1 MGLKTQ
7 QVICNIRERRSDKL
21 MSNAERVSRMKQYN
35 QRVKQYLPG
44 GVHYNFN
51 FPWEETPL
59 HFEKTKGSR
68 VWDLAGR
75 EYLDLYARFGAMIV
89 GHGNE
94 EYNQCLKETIDR
106 VLSVSHCD
114 MDAEVLELISRYVPT
129 AEMIRF
135 GVSGTE
141 IVQNAIRLARA
152 YTEKNRFVR
161 FENHYHGNSDNIMGG
176 KATDQKNPVPSDYF
190 GDMKG
195 TAGRAKGALEEQS
208 YIIPWNDGEVLED
221 LLRRKGDDIAAVI
234 MEPVCVNGGSVMPAP
249 GYLEKARTLCDTY
262 GVLLIFDEII
272 TGFRMGLGGAQKEL
286 GVYPDL
292 TTLGKAIAGGGVPV
306 SALVGKRK
314 IMQLLVDKKVIHAG
328 TFNGYPLGTAAVKA
342 TLEILGRNG
351 GEAYSNMN
359 HHMGSIHKILVSEA
373 KSAGLPLIVQGPL
386 GCGAYHCCEK
396 PLTTPSQYGFDVMS
410 MDIILNAKLAENG
423 ILISSLSRLYPNV
436 SLTEEDVEFFRVH
449 AKQAIKETK
458 EIYDEI
464 KE

>member
-1 MGLKTQ
+1 
-7 QVICNIRERRSDKL
+7 
-21 MSNAERVSRMKQYN
+21 MSNAETVSRMKQYN
-35 QRVKQYLPG
+35 GRVKQYLPG

-68 VWDLAGR
+68 VWDMDGR

-89 GHGNE
+89 GHGNR
-94 EYNQCLKETIDR
+94 EYNDCLKETIDR

-114 MDAEVLELISRYVPT
+114 MDAEVLELISRYVKN
-129 AEMIRF
+129 AQMIRF

-152 YTEKNRFVR
+152 YTGKNRFVR

-176 KATDQKNPVPSDYF
+176 KATDRKNPVPSDYF

-208 YIIPWNDGEVLED
+208 YIIPWNDGEILEE
-221 LLRRKGDDIAAVI
+221 LLERKGDEIAAVI

-249 GYLEKARTLCDTY
+249 GYLEKARALCDTY
-262 GVLLIFDEII
+262 GVVLIFDEII
-272 TGFRMGLGGAQKEL
+272 TGFRMGLGGAQKEF
-286 GVYPDL
+286 GVEPDL
-292 TTLGKAIAGGGVPV
+292 TTLGKAIGGGGVPV
-306 SALVGKRK
+306 AALVGKRE

-342 TLEILGRNG
+342 TLEILGRNH
-351 GEAYSNMN
+351 GEVYDNMN
-359 HHMGSIHKILVSEA
+359 RNIGSIHEILVSEA
-373 KSAGLPLIVQGPL
+373 KTAGLPLIVQGPL
-386 GCGAYHCCEK
+386 GCGAYHCCET
-396 PLTTPSQYGFDVMS
+396 PLKTPSQYGFDVMS
-410 MDIILNAKLAENG
+410 MDIILNAKLAEHG
-423 ILISSLSRLYPNV
+423 ILISSLSRLYPNI
-436 SLTEEDVEFFRVH
+436 SLTEEDVEFFRTH
-449 AKQAIKETK
+449 AKQAIYETK